1 MSATLQQETLSNAR
15 DARSEYGSYIGG
27 REVDAEGAQLRAECH
42 ELSSPTSS
50 GLPSFPG
57 FRT

>member
-15 DARSEYGSYIGG
+15 DARSEYGSRIGG

-50 GLPSFPG
+50 SFLG